1 MSLKGKK
8 VLVGL
13 TGGIACYKIPYL
25 VRHLRQAEV
34 ETRVIMTE
42 AATRFITPLTLE
54 TVSGNPVATQMFPPD
69 EFVAT
74 RHIDL
79 AEWPD
84 LIVVAPATANFLG
97 KAASG
102 ICDDLLTTIV
112 CATASPLLVA
122 PAMNPGMW
130 QHPPTQKN
138 VAYLKEIGYQLIG
151 PATGEMA
158 CDQWGEGR
166 MVEPDG
172 IFKAIEAFFKAG
184 AKKKVLSGK
193 KILVTAGPCREPIDP
208 IRYISNRSSGKMGYV
223 LAEAAVALGAEVTL
237 VTGPTSLPKPT
248 RVETISVE
256 TTRQMYQAVS
266 RRFARTDCLIM
277 AAAPADF
284 MPTEVVSRKIKKGRA
299 GSSLDLKP
307 TVDILERLGR
317 RKKKQ
322 LLVGF
327 ALETE
332 NGVANARKKLKAKN
346 LDLVLLNSPCDPHSA
361 FDHDTNQVTLIRPG
375 RRPERWELMPKA
387 EVACKLL
394 ELVAGI
400 L

>member
-1 MSLKGKK
+1 
-8 VLVGL
+8 
-13 TGGIACYKIPYL
+13 
-25 VRHLRQAEV
+25 
-34 ETRVIMTE
+34 
-42 AATRFITPLTLE
+42 
-54 TVSGNPVATQMFPPD
+54 
-69 EFVAT
+69 
-74 RHIDL
+74 
-79 AEWPD
+79 
-84 LIVVAPATANFLG
+84 
-97 KAASG
+97 
-102 ICDDLLTTIV
+102 
-112 CATASPLLVA
+112 
-122 PAMNPGMW
+122 
-130 QHPPTQKN
+130 
-138 VAYLKEIGYQLIG
+138 
-151 PATGEMA
+151 
-158 CDQWGEGR
+158 

-172 IFKAIEAFFKAG
+172 IFEAIEAFFKAG

-208 IRYISNRSSGKMGYV
+208 VRYISNRSSGKMGYV
-223 LAEAAVALGAEVTL
+223 LAEKAVALGAEVTL
-237 VTGPTSLPKPT
+237 VTGPTSLPKPA

-284 MPTEVVSRKIKKGRA
+284 MPIEVVSRKIKKGRA

-375 RRPERWELMPKA
+375 RRPERWKLMPKV
-387 EVACKLL
+387 EVAGKLL

>member
-8 VLVGL
+8 VLIGL
-13 TGGIACYKIPYL
+13 TGGIACYKIPSL
-25 VRHLRQAEV
+25 VRYLRQAEV

-42 AATRFITPLTLE
+42 SATRFITPLTLE
-54 TVSGNPVATQMFPPD
+54 TVSGNPVATRMFPPD

-79 AEWPD
+79 AEWPE

-102 ICDDLLTTIV
+102 ICDDLLTTII

-130 QHPPTQKN
+130 QHLPTRKN

-172 IFKAIEAFFKAG
+172 IFEAIEAFFKAG

-208 IRYISNRSSGKMGYV
+208 VRYISNRSSGKMGYV
-223 LAEAAVALGAEVTL
+223 LAEKAVALGAEVTL
-237 VTGPTSLPKPT
+237 VTGPTSLPKPA

-284 MPTEVVSRKIKKGRA
+284 MPIEVVSRKIKKGRA

-375 RRPERWELMPKA
+375 RRPERWKLMPKV
-387 EVACKLL
+387 EVAGKLL